1 MFGEFEMIDDE
12 EEYED
17 SGKGN
22 RFLGFMFGN
31 VDNSGD
37 LDVDYLDEVILCSL
51 YCYFWIW
58 GQHVWKIRIEMMHA
72 YMSCSVAFCFFVF
85 LFLLSVIRAIQFWR
99 ILVFSV
105 QTAKTDRL
113 FATFVFGCL
122 VETISSDFAFCNCHF
137 SENTNVWLLLD
148 RIDFASKPQF
158 D

>member
-51 YCYFWIW
+51 YCYF
-58 GQHVWKIRIEMMHA
+58 
-72 YMSCSVAFCFFVF
+72 
-85 LFLLSVIRAIQFWR
+85 
-99 ILVFSV
+99 
-105 QTAKTDRL
+105 
-113 FATFVFGCL
+113 
-122 VETISSDFAFCNCHF
+122 
-137 SENTNVWLLLD
+137 
-148 RIDFASKPQF
+148 
-158 D
+158 